1 MLCGVALWLREHR
14 ACEQS
19 AGGPASNLLA
29 VRFLSID
36 TALSCAQGITA
47 GKGAVS
53 SLFERADFF
62 KMYGNYMQ
70 VLPCPDTS
78 SR

>member
-1 MLCGVALWLREHR
+1 M
-14 ACEQS
+14 
-19 AGGPASNLLA
+19 
-29 VRFLSID
+29 RFLYVY
-36 TALSCAQGITA
+36 TAFACAQGITA

-70 VLPCPDTS
+70 VPPCPRRFFKTAFRRILMS
-78 SR
+78 